1 MAWDWIKV
9 RESIHEDPAVLRIA
23 ANLGTRP
30 EHIVGY
36 LVKFWSWVSRNC
48 HAGSVTGVTLV
59 SLECV
64 LNLPGFCDELVKVG
78 WLEVEESDGETRINI
93 PKYDRHL
100 SQGAKARALA
110 SERQRSSRASRHA
123 SVTDVSQVCHTKT
136 MTREEKR
143 REEYTH
149 THTHGVE
156 SSFVS
161 DSQKAEAIDR
171 WCRYR
176 LTQFGDLPGSEVVE
190 AIQRQYAGWDAA
202 KFSTA
207 VDFSIAKQAKSILDP
222 EIDFQ
227 KQSPARAKNGRPAKN
242 YTMPHFVAP
251 EGSS

>member
-36 LVKFWSWVSRNC
+36 LVKFWAWVSRNC

-78 WLEVEESDGETRINI
+78 WLEVEESDGEIRINI

-123 SVTDVSQVCHTKT
+123 SVQDVSQVCHTKT

-149 THTHGVE
+149 THTHGGE
-156 SSFVS
+156 SSFL
-161 DSQKAEAIDR
+161 DSQKAEAINR

-190 AIQRQYAGWDAA
+190 AIQREYAAWDAA
-202 KFSTA
+202 KFSKA
-207 VDFSIAKQAKSILDP
+207 IDFSIAKQAKSILDP
-222 EIDFQ
+222 DVNFQ
-227 KQSPARAKNGRPAKN
+227 QQPPGRPRAGKAKKD
-242 YTMPHFVAP
+242 YTIAQLPEVAQ
-251 EGSS
+251 